1 MADGFLGRW
10 SRRKV
15 DAREGKPLEEPAAVP
30 QAKATPVTSQVV
42 APASQDRADGL
53 EPVALPP
60 EAPPPTL
67 EDAGRLTPESDFKP
81 FVARGVSP
89 DVKNAAMK
97 KLFTDPHYNVMDGL
111 DIYIDDYSLPDPLPK
126 SMIRQMASAQFL
138 DLFDEQKNARA
149 KALREAADSPGD
161 HSVAESQAIS
171 QEPTDKP
178 STAPAPDPS
187 AGPESEPPR
196 GQTPDASDHANSDL
210 RLQQDHAAGA
220 EDPRRRTE

>member
-1 MADGFLGRW
+1 MADGILGRW
-10 SRRKV
+10 SRRKA
-15 DAREGKPLEEPAAVP
+15 DAREGKPLEEPVP
-30 QAKATPVTSQVV
+30 VPEAKATPVASQAL
-42 APASQDRADGL
+42 APASQDRADAL
-53 EPVALPP
+53 EPAAMEP

-67 EDAGRLTPESDFKP
+67 EDVGRLTSESDFKP

-97 KLFTDPHYNVMDGL
+97 KLFADPHYNVMDGL

-138 DLFDEQKNARA
+138 DLFDEQKNAQARA
-149 KALREAADSPGD
+149 LGEAADSPAD
-161 HSVAESQAIS
+161 HSVAESPAID
-171 QEPTDKP
+171 QEPTAKP
-178 STAPAPDPS
+178 PTATAPALS

-196 GQTPDASDHANSDL
+196 GQTPDTADHANSDL